1 MVHCTWD
8 VLELDAFSSFFKGWR
23 PFFFIHSYWKGQ
35 LSFSL
40 SSKHV
45 PSNFDLIIFITSH
58 IFHLPVAVMLTFFH
72 TLQAFN
78 KPQPGRYNIFSYH
91 CALWSC
97 FILGS
102 QLWIYS
108 FQCCLSGTSWDQ
120 CVSMVQYYFTSTET
134 VRLVR
139 TDSPG
144 WPPRLSHSS
153 WTMVALFFS
162 KNQLYRKFQLWL
174 WFFVLPCQHN
184 SRI

>member
-23 PFFFIHSYWKGQ
+23 PFFPIHSYWKGQ

-40 SSKHV
+40 SSKSV
-45 PSNFDLIIFITSH
+45 PSNFDLIIFITSY

-78 KPQPGRYNIFSYH
+78 KPQPGKYNIFIYH

-102 QLWIYS
+102 QLWLYS
-108 FQCCLSGTSWDQ
+108 FRCCLMSLDVGWHIRDKLRPVREHGSILLYIHGNQKARYDGRPRIA
-120 CVSMVQYYFTSTET
+120 TSTLT
-134 VRLVR
+134 
-139 TDSPG
+139 
-144 WPPRLSHSS
+144 
-153 WTMVALFFS
+153 
-162 KNQLYRKFQLWL
+162 QLRKYGGFLL
-174 WFFVLPCQHN
+174 
-184 SRI
+184 